1 MIALI
6 DNCTGEIKDSAF
18 SSSETVD
25 LTITNSDLEF
35 GDSTFAYNDKLKNL
49 TFGDG
54 TYKLGEYA
62 FYKNKKLTGAII
74 GGESED
80 NKFELGDSAFSSCE
94 KLASVKIGNGEYEI
108 DDSCFAYC
116 DSLSKVEI
124 SDNAEVEFGSDVFY
138 KCADDL
144 DIAYGKKHYNA
155 DTVEDAF

>member
-1 MIALI
+1 MSLY
-6 DNCTGEIKDSAF
+6 
-18 SSSETVD
+18 
-25 LTITNSDLEF
+25 
-35 GDSTFAYNDKLKNL
+35 AYQD
-49 TFGDG
+49 
-54 TYKLGEYA
+54 A
-62 FYKNKKLTGAII
+62 
-74 GGESED
+74 
-80 NKFELGDSAFSSCE
+80 ELLNYHIQCNYNRRRLFTAY

-144 DIAYGKKHYNA
+144 DIAYGKNHYNA